1 MRKSLLLLLL
11 AVAIAVPMQARGKK
25 QQTSTE
31 PGKYKEWGPDIDEI
45 EILKSFKLDDYKEI
59 IIEPFTSEGVK
70 LPDKDDNSYDS
81 ARRALAE
88 SPEYLAG
95 GLNGLLDQKIYLL
108 DEGDKEPTKSGT
120 LLLRAKVTEMDP
132 GSRAARYWVG
142 FGAGAARTEIQ
153 GELVDAKTGE
163 VLLRFTQQRRSGVG
177 AYGGDYQE
185 LMRRN
190 LNTIGEDVAHM
201 LREF

>member
-1 MRKSLLLLLL
+1 MRKLFLLLLL
-11 AVAIAVPMQARGKK
+11 AVAIAMPMQARGKK
-25 QQTSTE
+25 EAASTA
-31 PGKYKEWGPDIDEI
+31 PGKYKEWGPDIDQLEI
-45 EILKSFKLDDYKEI
+45 VKTFKLADYRTI
-59 IIEPFTSEGVK
+59 VIEPFTSEGVK

-95 GLNGLLDQKIYLL
+95 GLNGLLDQKVYLAE
-108 DEGDKEPTKSGT
+108 DNADTKKAGT
-120 LLLRAKVTEMDP
+120 LIIRAKVTVMDP

-142 FGAGAARTEIQ
+142 FGAGAARTEIE
-153 GELVDAKTGE
+153 GEIVDAHTGE

>member
-11 AVAIAVPMQARGKK
+11 ALAVALPMQARGKK
-25 QQTSTE
+25 QVSTE
-31 PGKYKEWGPDIDEI
+31 PGKYKEWGPDIDQI
-45 EILKSFKLDDYKEI
+45 EIVKSFKLADYKTIE
-59 IIEPFTSEGVK
+59 IEPFGSEGVK

-81 ARRALAE
+81 AMRALKE
-88 SPEYLAG
+88 SPEYFAG
-95 GLNGLLDQKIYLL
+95 GLNGLLDQKVYLA
-108 DEGDKEPTKSGT
+108 EDKSESKKAGT
-120 LLLRAKVTEMDP
+120 MIIRAKVTVMDP

-142 FGAGAARTEIQ
+142 FGAGASRTEIE
-153 GELVDAKTGE
+153 GEIIDAKTGE
-163 VLLRFTQQRRSGVG
+163 TLIRFTQQRRSGVG

-185 LMRRN
+185 LMQRN

>member
-11 AVAIAVPMQARGKK
+11 ALAVALPMQARGKK
-25 QQTSTE
+25 EASTQ
-31 PGKYKEWGPDIDEI
+31 PGKYKEWGPDIDQI
-45 EILKSFKLDDYKEI
+45 EILQSFKLADYKEI
-59 IIEPFTSEGVK
+59 VIAPFTSEGVK

-95 GLNGLLDQKIYLL
+95 GLNGLLDQKVYLL
-108 DEGDKEPTKSGT
+108 GDDKEPKKAGV
-120 LLLRAKVTEMDP
+120 LLIRAKVTVMDP

-142 FGAGAARTEIQ
+142 FGAGAARTEI
-153 GELVDAKTGE
+153 EAEIIDTKTGE
-163 VLLRFTQQRRSGVG
+163 TLLRFTQQRRSGVG
-177 AYGGDYQE
+177 AYGGDYEE
-185 LMRRN
+185 LMQRN